1 MDDSLLVLLAAFFVF
16 ASIFL
21 VVMASFWHREDPMEA
36 RVASLRAGVR
46 PEELP
51 DLSRPF
57 TERVLGPAFDAMAE
71 RLIAILPQRVLAN
84 LRQKL
89 VLAGEVLNLGGFLIV
104 MTVSGGL
111 LLVLAF
117 SMVVASGGGI
127 AAKQLLLIV
136 MAGGV
141 GLMLPYLW
149 LINRVRRRQAV
160 ITKSLP
166 DAFDLVTTCVEAGL
180 GLDAALTR
188 VAEKVEGPFADELS
202 RALKEISMG
211 RMRREALRELA
222 DRSGAPDLVT
232 FINAVIQ
239 AEQMGTS
246 IGQVLRVQADQLRVR
261 RRQRAEETAQQAPVK
276 MVFPL
281 VLCILP
287 TLFMI
292 ILGPAGIQLYEA
304 FSK

>member
-1 MDDSLLVLLAAFFVF
+1 MDDNLLALLAAFFVF

-21 VVMASFWHREDPMEA
+21 VVMASFWRGEDPMQA
-36 RVASLRAGVR
+36 RVASLRGGGP
-46 PEELP
+46 PENLP

-57 TERVLGPAFDAMAE
+57 TERVMGPAFDALAE
-71 RLIAILPQRVLAN
+71 RLIAILPQRVLAG
-84 LRQKL
+84 LRHKL
-89 VLAGEVLNLGGFLIV
+89 VLAGEPLNLGGFLVV
-104 MTVSGGL
+104 MAVSGGL

-117 SMVVASGGGI
+117 SMIVAGGGSF
-127 AAKQLLLIV
+127 APKQVLLLGAV
-136 MAGGV
+136 GGL
-141 GLMLPYLW
+141 GLALPYLW
-149 LINRVRRRQAV
+149 LINRVRRRQTA

-202 RALKEISMG
+202 RTLKEISMG
-211 RMRREALRELA
+211 RMRRDALRDMA

-246 IGQVLRVQADQLRVR
+246 IGQVLRVQADQLRLR

-287 TLFMI
+287 TLFMV
-292 ILGPAGIQLYEA
+292 ILGPAGIALYES
-304 FSK
+304 FS